1 MTVEK
6 PKYLKTNRLTLKP
19 IQMSD
24 LETIQKYSTDEEW
37 HRYLDFH
44 TKESVKE
51 FVEKSVNTPW
61 NENARF
67 SIFLKSKM
75 IGGIGLYIEQKDK
88 TAEIG
93 YSLSKNYWGK
103 GIIPEAVEKVFH
115 YGFTKLKLE
124 KIFAQTDLR
133 NLPSQSVMKKMKMKK
148 EGIFRKH
155 IISQNKRRDVIFYSI
170 LKTEWE
176 NFYQQVSP
184 PSITNSEPFTQE
196 DSSEAK

>member
-1 MTVEK
+1 MTVDK

-44 TKESVKE
+44 TNESVKD

-67 SIFLKSKM
+67 SIFLKNKM

-124 KIFAQTDLR
+124 KIFAQTDLKK
-133 NLPSQSVMKKMKMKK
+133 PSFSICYEKN
-148 EGIFRKH
+148 E
-155 IISQNKRRDVIFYSI
+155 NEKRRYIQ
-170 LKTEWE
+170 KTY
-176 NFYQQVSP
+176 NFS
-184 PSITNSEPFTQE
+184 
-196 DSSEAK
+196 K